1 MVSNMDH
8 TSSAVQ
14 EESADGEKQNP
25 RAMLIS
31 IVFIAVFIAVIYLLT
46 PISISWS

>member
-1 MVSNMDH
+1 MDH
-8 TSSAVQ
+8 TSSAIQ

-46 PISISWS
+46 PISIS